1 MATAG
6 HFVTMTGVFF
16 FYFMFLDSKMEK
28 KTTAYLHSLVARF
41 NKRANYYSGKLVHLN
56 LLNKSL
62 VNCGDVSV
70 GAGVIIKTFNFFLRL
85 NCLIIIPPII

>member
-16 FYFMFLDSKMEK
+16 FYFMFLDSKIEK

-41 NKRANYYSGKLVHLN
+41 NKRANYYTGKLVHLN
-56 LLNKSL
+56 MTNKA
-62 VNCGDVSV
+62 NG
-70 GAGVIIKTFNFFLRL
+70 FLPVAKAQRL
-85 NCLIIIPPII
+85 AYTLY

>member
-56 LLNKSL
+56 LLNKSNSYL
-62 VNCGDVSV
+62 PT
-70 GAGVIIKTFNFFLRL
+70 AKAQRL
-85 NCLIIIPPII
+85 AYVLF